1 MISAPTPE
9 SCSRKKASS
18 MPRLPPGWPTISRHQ
33 RVANIHSC
41 SLSPAWPNGA
51 SRLWGS
57 PVPKPSSEMENCWTR
72 ASDIGWLLRQIWGWA
87 THTNRPDDAGEII
100 GRRKGGAADAGSG
113 RLGAEDDAAVG
124 GEAETRVVRDLPS
137 MPVEVAEDAGVPAVE
152 RLGGLSGDGSA
163 GLAGVLDHAVDLF
176 GRRDVVR
183 ERDAA
188 PARAVVGDTGVCRQL
203 LPRPEDE
210 HDAVRL
216 EEGGLLDLEHGL
228 PPERRVERVRLL
240 VVAHPEC
247 DQGHALPHS
256 ASSLRSDGGAL
267 GSALDA
273 VMQVRDTVLA
283 LEDAGGLQLD
293 LLGSE
298 ALEQQAALA
307 EEDGDD
313 VELELVQHAG
323 G

>member
-18 MPRLPPGWPTISRHQ
+18 MPRLPPGWATISPHQ

-51 SRLWGS
+51 LRLWGS

-87 THTNRPDDAGEII
+87 SHTNRPD
-100 GRRKGGAADAGSG
+100 
-113 RLGAEDDAAVG
+113 
-124 GEAETRVVRDLPS
+124 
-137 MPVEVAEDAGVPAVE
+137 DAGVPAVE
-152 RLGGLSGDGSA
+152 RLGRLSGDGSA
-163 GLAGVLDHAVDLF
+163 GLAGLLDHAVDLF

-183 ERDAA
+183 ERGAA

-216 EEGGLLDLEHGL
+216 EEGGLLDLEHRF
-228 PPERRVERVRLL
+228 PPERRVERARLL

-247 DQGHALPHS
+247 DQGHALLHRLPPFDWTAERS
-256 ASSLRSDGGAL
+256 AQRWT
-267 GSALDA
+267 
-273 VMQVRDTVLA
+273 R
-283 LEDAGGLQLD
+283 
-293 LLGSE
+293 
-298 ALEQQAALA
+298 
-307 EEDGDD
+307 
-313 VELELVQHAG
+313 
-323 G
+323 

>member
-18 MPRLPPGWPTISRHQ
+18 MPRLPPGRATISPHQ

-100 GRRKGGAADAGSG
+100 GRRTDGAADPGAPEAVDRLARGACGTRLRLAERDAAGSR

-124 GEAETRVVRDLPS
+124 GEAEARVVRDLPS
-137 MPVEVAEDAGVPAVE
+137 VPVEVAEDAGVPAVE
-152 RLGGLSGDGSA
+152 RLGRLSGDGSA
-163 GLAGVLDHAVDLF
+163 GLAGLLDNAVDLF

-188 PARAVVGDTGVCRQL
+188 PARAVVGDTGVRRQL

-216 EEGGLLDLEHGL
+216 EEGGLLDLEHRL

-247 DQGHALPHS
+247 DQGHALLHRLAPFDRTEERS
-256 ASSLRSDGGAL
+256 AQRW
-267 GSALDA
+267 
-273 VMQVRDTVLA
+273 RR
-283 LEDAGGLQLD
+283 
-293 LLGSE
+293 
-298 ALEQQAALA
+298 
-307 EEDGDD
+307 
-313 VELELVQHAG
+313 
-323 G
+323 

>member
-9 SCSRKKASS
+9 SCSRTKASS
-18 MPRLPPGWPTISRHQ
+18 MPRLPPGWATISPHQ
-33 RVANIHSC
+33 RVASIHSC

-100 GRRKGGAADAGSG
+100 GRRTDWAADPGAA
-113 RLGAEDDAAVG
+113 E
-124 GEAETRVVRDLPS
+124 
-137 MPVEVAEDAGVPAVE
+137 
-152 RLGGLSGDGSA
+152 
-163 GLAGVLDHAVDLF
+163 AVD
-176 GRRDVVR
+176 
-183 ERDAA
+183 
-188 PARAVVGDTGVCRQL
+188 QL

-216 EEGGLLDLEHGL
+216 EEGGLLDLEHRL
-228 PPERRVERVRLL
+228 PSERRVERVRLL

-247 DQGHALPHS
+247 DQGHALLHS

-267 GSALDA
+267 GSELDA
-273 VMQVRDTVLA
+273 VMQVADTILA
-283 LEDAGGLQLD
+283 L
-293 LLGSE
+293 
-298 ALEQQAALA
+298 
-307 EEDGDD
+307 
-313 VELELVQHAG
+313 
-323 G
+323 